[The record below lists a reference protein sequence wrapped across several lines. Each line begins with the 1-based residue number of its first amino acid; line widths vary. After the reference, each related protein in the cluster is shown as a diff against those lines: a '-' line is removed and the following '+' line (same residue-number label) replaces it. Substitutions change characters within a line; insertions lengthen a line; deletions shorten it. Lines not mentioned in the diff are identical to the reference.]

1 MEQIMQTFRMFFF
14 IILLFSFPV
23 NSHNIENA
31 RILDVNFTFQKL
43 SHQNPWL
50 VGEPFT
56 KKTAAIYLGNGIFFA
71 MTQTKQNPSF
81 AEFDSF
87 DFFTPKLT
95 IKSYDSE
102 TGFTLMKIGEVPKSV
117 LSVSIDE
124 NLVNKTC
131 PKGKTR
137 YVFLPFSKT
146 PIRVFLLDK
155 KETVEPKFVLKN
167 NVLCGIEY
175 SDYLIPTEYVN
186 FFVQSEGLGI
196 PHPGLLFD
204 IMLTPSE
211 IEYYSTARESR
222 VLVTEAI
229 PGVGPAYNLFPGD
242 LVFEI
247 NSVKLGKLDNW
258 DKSDRIYDLLL
269 RNSKDKLRKL
279 GEKIELKFFRNNRP
293 NSVSFDLRK
302 YSTDDFLIPDEAKS
316 RRPLYLIAGGFF
328 FTELTNAYLKEFGD
342 EYRLKSEKKLLYLTE
357 YYQKKVHPIREK
369 IVILSRVFPLEG
381 NLGYHDFS
389 DIVLEKVNG
398 IRITSLSQLKNMIQ
412 TDDKGYFAFEF
423 SGGKIAFFS
432 RREIIELEQELQNTY
447 RMGKTQNIQE

>member
-1 MEQIMQTFRMFFF
+1 MEQIMQTFK
-14 IILLFSFPV
+14 ILLLIFILITVPIY
-23 NSHNIENA
+23 SHNIENA
-31 RILDVNFTFQKL
+31 RILDVNFTHQKL

-56 KKTAAIYLGNGIFFA
+56 KKSSAIYLGNGIFFA
-71 MTQTKQNPSF
+71 ITQTKQNPSL

-87 DFFTPKLT
+87 DFFAPKLSIT
-95 IKSYDSE
+95 AYDSE

-124 NLVNKTC
+124 YQVNKTC
-131 PKGKTR
+131 QKGKTR

-155 KETVEPKFVLKN
+155 KETFEPKFVLKN

-175 SDYLIPTEYVN
+175 SDYLIPTEYIR
-186 FFVQSEGLGI
+186 FFVQSGGVGI
-196 PHPGLLFD
+196 PHPGITFD

-211 IEYYSTARESR
+211 MEYYSKERENT
-222 VLVTEAI
+222 VLVTESI

-242 LVFEI
+242 LVYEI
-247 NSVKLGKLDNW
+247 NSVKLGKLDSW
-258 DKSDRIYDLLL
+258 DKSDRIYDLVL

-279 GEKIELKFFRNNRP
+279 GEKIELKFYRNNRS
-293 NSVSFDLRK
+293 NTVSYDLRK
-302 YSTDDFLIPDEAKS
+302 YTTDDFLIPDEAKS

-328 FTELTNAYLKEFGD
+328 FTELTNAYLKEFGE

-357 YYQKKVHPIREK
+357 YYQKKVHPVREK

-398 IRITSLSQLKNMIQ
+398 IRITSLSQLKDMIQ

-432 RREIIELEQELQNTY
+432 RREIMELEQELQNTY
-447 RMGKTQNIQE
+447 RIGKTQNIQE